1 MQCDEQQRAAHHRR
15 DAYTLCVTTAPPWT
29 HPNDRAYYVQLVE
42 EALAEAGEQQRSL
55 AAEAAAFRRDAAA
68 TAARREA
75 AAVLRRLEA
84 EGAMVAAAAGA
95 LRDKQAGLQARPSGA
110 PHAGFESDGCCQ
122 AHTAGPPRT
131 PFMATLS
138 KLSACQKGGVVSL

>member
-42 EALAEAGEQQRSL
+42 EALAE
-55 AAEAAAFRRDAAA
+55 
-68 TAARREA
+68 
-75 AAVLRRLEA
+75 
-84 EGAMVAAAAGA
+84 AMVAAAAGA